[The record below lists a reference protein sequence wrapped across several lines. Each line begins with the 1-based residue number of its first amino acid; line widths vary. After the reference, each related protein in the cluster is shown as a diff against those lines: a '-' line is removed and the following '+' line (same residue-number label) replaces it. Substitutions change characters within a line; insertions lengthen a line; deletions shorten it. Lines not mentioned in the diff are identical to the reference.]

1 MKIDNL
7 AARIE
12 TIAPLTMQEP
22 WDHSGWQLRLTD
34 GEIHSVLI
42 ALEINEQVIDEAID
56 RGAELILTHHRFCLP
71 QSRKLTAIPFSGI
84 IS

>member
-34 GEIHSVLI
+34 RTG
-42 ALEINEQVIDEAID
+42 NQ
-56 RGAELILTHHRFCLP
+56 RTGHR
-71 QSRKLTAIPFSGI
+71 
-84 IS
+84 